1 MLWSLDNFGSL
12 STTQSFSETSSEDE
26 SMFSRLCQSNQ
37 ARYVVTYSRKKE
49 RKKKQ
54 CHEKQPIHLCG
65 TASQHFDQL
74 DE

>member
-26 SMFSRLCQSNQ
+26 SMFSRLWQCNQ

-49 RKKKQ
+49 RKKKTVPREATYAKLS
-54 CHEKQPIHLCG
+54 H
-65 TASQHFDQL
+65 
-74 DE
+74 

>member
-26 SMFSRLCQSNQ
+26 SMFSRLCQCNQ

-49 RKKKQ
+49 RKKKKTVPREAIYSPVW
-54 CHEKQPIHLCG
+54 HSQPTLRP
-65 TASQHFDQL
+65 AR
-74 DE
+74 